1 MKKFLA
7 GIGGLIGLCGLCCVL
22 PPLFVTLAGITGIG
36 LGFWKWGFLLIVAAL
51 VVYIFTKK
59 KRTCS
64 KEKGCNC
71 SSGACT
77 R

>member
-1 MKKFLA
+1 MKKLLA
-7 GIGGLIGLCGLCCVL
+7 GIGGVVGLCALCCVL
-22 PPLFVTLAGITGIG
+22 PPLFVTLAGVTGMG
-36 LGFWKWGFLLIVAAL
+36 LGFWKTGFFLIFLAL
-51 VVYIFTKK
+51 AVFLFSKK
-59 KRTCS
+59 KKTCS